1 MSKQKFGRAFIKT
14 DGSLLETMPGAKIDI
29 GGVARKEVV
38 GSHGGGFA
46 EEHKLATLDCEIMM
60 GPETSLAAIG
70 AIDDATVTFEC
81 DTGQIYVMRNAWVAE
96 TPAATEGE
104 GGKVPVKFQS
114 EPAEEVM

>member
-1 MSKQKFGRAFIKT
+1 MSKQKLGKAYIKV

-29 GGVARKEVV
+29 GGVTRKEVV

-46 EEHKLATLDCEIMM
+46 EELKLASLECEIMVS
-60 GPETSLAAIG
+60 PETSLAAIA
-70 AIDDATVTFEC
+70 AIVDATVTFEC

-96 TPAATEGE
+96 TPVVSEGE

-114 EPAEEVM
+114 EPAEEVK